1 MSKDDI
7 NSLGSVYGGMLNGLK
22 KDLIK
27 EGKIGP
33 SEIGD
38 AALQTGGPTKEGG
51 FAEAEVDIEKLT
63 DKEKEDNLY
72 NINKLSYT
80 SSYMPEEDE
89 EGKHDDK
96 DGKKEKC
103 DYVDCEEDKEDE
115 EDAEEKI
122 DLMNAFD
129 KGTDPEDKDTDE
141 DKLIDKKLFGN
152 EEDAEERSDGTD
164 DGECEECGGLG
175 CEPCNGT
182 GEKSEED
189 EEGNN
194 VSVKQEV
201 LNAVKHGAGE
211 FAHKAAGMLQSAKE
225 LHAQYSEQG
234 DQERVSI
241 LKSLINHFAT
251 QLKFDENEESSQIS
265 EKIAQDGLN
274 NFMKQ
279 KSQFDSLYN
288 KVMVSENF
296 DEMESED
303 FDALGID
310 TEAQD
315 EVEGGDE
322 ITVTLSKDV
331 AQALCDVLQ
340 AAMGES
346 DSEDG
351 DEAEAA
357 TEGAFGEEDE
367 EGIDT
372 GSTHSGK
379 YDDGKN
385 NKVGDLKTAAAA
397 TAKGA
402 DSKLDSGSNLNT
414 SYNDGKSN
422 KVGSLSTG
430 TRAVD

>member
-1 MSKDDI
+1 MSKDDL
-7 NSLGSVYGGMLNGLK
+7 NSLGSLYGGMLNGLK

-33 SEIGD
+33 GEIGD
-38 AALQTGGPTKEGG
+38 AALQSGGPTEEGG
-51 FAEAEVDIEKLT
+51 FAEAEVDVEKLT

-80 SSYMPEEDE
+80 HDYMPEEDE

-103 DYVDCEEDKEDE
+103 DYVDCEEEDKE
-115 EDAEEKI
+115 EDAEE
-122 DLMNAFD
+122 D
-129 KGTDPEDKDTDE
+129 
-141 DKLIDKKLFGN
+141 
-152 EEDAEERSDGTD
+152 EERSDGTD

-182 GEKSEED
+182 GEKSKKSEED
-189 EEGNN
+189 
-194 VSVKQEV
+194 
-201 LNAVKHGAGE
+201 
-211 FAHKAAGMLQSAKE
+211 
-225 LHAQYSEQG
+225 
-234 DQERVSI
+234 
-241 LKSLINHFAT
+241 
-251 QLKFDENEESSQIS
+251 EESSQIS
-265 EKIAQDGLN
+265 EKIARDGLN

-279 KSQFDSLYN
+279 KSVFDKLYD
-288 KVMVSENF
+288 KVMVNENF

-303 FDALGID
+303 FAALGIED
-310 TEAQD
+310 ATPDDELEGDSD
-315 EVEGGDE
+315 EV
-322 ITVTLSKDV
+322 TVTLSKDV

-351 DEAEAA
+351 DEADAA
-357 TEGAFGEEDE
+357 EGAFGEEDE

-402 DSKLDSGSNLNT
+402 DSKLDSGSHLNT
-414 SYNDGKSN
+414 SYDDGKNN
-422 KVGSLSTG
+422 KVGSLKTG
-430 TRAVD
+430 DRAVD

>member
-1 MSKDDI
+1 MSKDDL
-7 NSLGSVYGGMLNGLK
+7 NSLGSLYGGMLNGLK

-27 EGKIGP
+27 EGKVGP
-33 SEIGD
+33 GEIGD
-38 AALQTGGPTKEGG
+38 AALQAGGPTEEGG

-89 EGKHDDK
+89 EGKYDDK

-103 DYVDCEEDKEDE
+103 DYVDCEEDKEDK
-115 EDAEEKI
+115 DAEE
-122 DLMNAFD
+122 D
-129 KGTDPEDKDTDE
+129 
-141 DKLIDKKLFGN
+141 
-152 EEDAEERSDGTD
+152 EERSDGTD

-175 CEPCNGT
+175 CESCNGT
-182 GEKSEED
+182 GEKSEE
-189 EEGNN
+189 
-194 VSVKQEV
+194 S
-201 LNAVKHGAGE
+201 
-211 FAHKAAGMLQSAKE
+211 
-225 LHAQYSEQG
+225 
-234 DQERVSI
+234 
-241 LKSLINHFAT
+241 
-251 QLKFDENEESSQIS
+251 EESLEIT
-265 EKIAQDGLN
+265 EKIARVSLN

-279 KSQFDSLYN
+279 KSVFDKLYD
-288 KVMVSENF
+288 KVMVNEDF

-303 FDALGID
+303 FDALGIED
-310 TEAQD
+310 ATPDD
-315 EVEGGDE
+315 ELGDE

-351 DEAEAA
+351 DEADAA
-357 TEGAFGEEDE
+357 EGAFGEEDE

-402 DSKLDSGSNLNT
+402 DSKLDAGSSHSGA
-414 SYNDGKSN
+414 YDDGKNN
-422 KVGSLSTG
+422 KVGSLTTG
-430 TRAVD
+430 QRAVD